1 MVELNRVLCSFETT
15 WSSLPGEELVPLLFL
30 QWYLG
35 PSEQVGQPK
44 YSQTKAV
51 VMRHWHYIAT

>member
-1 MVELNRVLCSFETT
+1 VRYEGIEFMVELNRVLCSFETT
-15 WSSLPGEELVPLLFL
+15 WSSLPGEELVPLLLL

-44 YSQTKAV
+44 YS
-51 VMRHWHYIAT
+51 